1 MNFKIQ
7 PLFTTKDMEDSKLVR
22 ILKTLDS
29 KEFRR
34 FRNHIHS
41 PNYNKNQNHIA
52 LLDFISKHYPTFD
65 SPKFTEEQVYKKLYP
80 NTIYKSDTITK
91 MVSRLFRLLV
101 DFLSI
106 ESTINDD
113 KVTEFNLLNEYAD
126 RNLINDF
133 DRLSKKMDKQYAK
146 QKTKQNTEQ
155 YYNIFLLERLKNK
168 VISTRL
174 DKGTGDAHFKNVGNA
189 LDLHYFYTKLIYACQ
204 VLNRSIVV
212 KGIEI
217 EDYNKDIIE
226 IIPKTP
232 YINHK
237 IIDMWYTAY
246 LMLSQEDK
254 MSYYHI
260 LKTKLYDN
268 PDLVAP
274 LQMRN
279 LFTYLENIAIRF
291 IKPKTSMFK
300 EVFELYNFQLD
311 HHVFLSEEINIP
323 GLMKNYM
330 TVSLNLGE
338 VDKATQFLA
347 GIKDNVI
354 DKYPENYRFCEAML
368 LFEKGEY
375 LLALDVLNEFNFSN
389 VIMKL
394 NERIMRLKIYYHLE
408 YFDTLDDTL
417 NSFRVFL
424 TYNKDILNDRILDTN
439 RRFSSHLTK
448 ILKTLTDISPDY
460 SELKESI
467 EEDQKTVDK
476 KWLLQQVSLLT

>member
-1 MNFKIQ
+1 
-7 PLFTTKDMEDSKLVR
+7 MEDSKLVR
-22 ILKTLDS
+22 ILKTLDA

-34 FRNHIHS
+34 FKIHINS
-41 PNYNKNQNHIA
+41 PNYNKNTNHIA
-52 LLDFISKHYPTFD
+52 LLDFISKYYPLFD
-65 SPKFTEEQVYKKLYP
+65 SPKFTEEEAYQKLYP

-91 MVSRLFRLLV
+91 LASRLFRLLV

-106 ESTINDD
+106 ESTINDS
-113 KVTEFNLLNEYAD
+113 KIIEFNLLNEYAN
-126 RNLINDF
+126 RNLISDF
-133 DRLSKKMDKQYAK
+133 DRLSKKIEKQYAK
-146 QKTKQNTEQ
+146 QKTNQNTEQ

-174 DKGTGDAHFKNVGNA
+174 DKGMGDAHFKDVGNA

-204 VLNRSIVV
+204 VVNRSIVV

-217 EDYNKDIIE
+217 EDYNRNIIE
-226 IIPKTP
+226 IIPQTP
-232 YINHK
+232 YINHSV
-237 IIDMWYTAY
+237 IDLWYTAY
-246 LMLSQEDK
+246 LMLSQQDK
-254 MSYYHI
+254 MSYYHS
-260 LKTKLYDN
+260 LKQKLYEN
-268 PDLVAP
+268 PKLFAP
-274 LQMRN
+274 LQQRN

-291 IKPKTSMFK
+291 IEPRTSMFE

-311 HHVFLSEEINIP
+311 HDVFLSGEINIP
-323 GLMKNYM
+323 GLIKNYM
-330 TVSLNLGE
+330 TVSLNLGK

-347 GIKDNVI
+347 KIKNNVI
-354 DKYPENYRFCEAML
+354 EKYPENYRFCEAML
-368 LFEKGEY
+368 LFEKKEY
-375 LLALDVLNEFNFSN
+375 LLALDVLNGFNFSN

-448 ILKTLTDISPDY
+448 ILKTLTDISPNY
-460 SELKESI
+460 AELKESI
-467 EEDQKTVDK
+467 EEDQQTVDK
-476 KWLLQQVSLLT
+476 KWLLEQVALLV